1 MPPPPAP
8 SLPVHAHAALRD
20 VAALRALEA
29 IASERLG
36 DAFEPMRR
44 AGQAA
49 WRELLHAWPQA
60 HRIVV
65 ACGPGNNGGD
75 GYELACHAH
84 QSGREVTVVRLA
96 AHAPRGELAARAC
109 QAYTQAGGRIATFD
123 DALPAADV
131 VVDALFGIGL
141 SRAPD
146 AGCAALIDAI
156 NTSAAPVLALDTPSG
171 LNADSGSAPGACVRA
186 DRTVEFIA
194 PKAGLRTGAALDR
207 VGDCV
212 LATLDLDPR
221 WFDGV
226 PVRGHAL
233 RPQDL
238 ARWLHP
244 RGRNSHKGT
253 HGRVLCIGGD
263 HGSGGA
269 IMLCAQAALRCGA
282 GLVDVA
288 TRELHVPALLARL
301 PEAMAHV
308 PTHRTQ
314 FEASLARADVIAV
327 GPGLGRED
335 WGAQCLAAALAQ
347 DKPLVLDADALNG
360 LAGSTHALSPASVM
374 TPHPGE
380 AARLLDCDAATVQRD
395 RYAAAQAL
403 SARYGCVVV
412 LKGAGTIV
420 AAPDRTPCVIL
431 AGNPGMAVG
440 GMGDVLTGVIAALRA
455 QGLDAFDAA
464 CVGALL
470 HAAAGDAAAADGER
484 GLLPTDL
491 MPHLRTLANPG
502 PAA

>member
-1 MPPPPAP
+1 MPTPFAP
-8 SLPVHAHAALRD
+8 SLPVHATTALRDAAALRIIES
-20 VAALRALEA
+20 RASQA
-29 IASERLG
+29 LG
-36 DAFEPMRR
+36 DAFELMRR

-49 WRELLHAWPQA
+49 WRELLHHWPQA
-60 HRIVV
+60 RRIVV
-65 ACGPGNNGGD
+65 VCGPGNNGGD
-75 GYELACHAH
+75 GYELARHAH
-84 QSGREVTVVRLA
+84 ASGRGVTVVRLQE
-96 AHAPRGELAARAC
+96 HAPRGELASRAG
-109 QAYTQAGGRIATFD
+109 QGFTQAGGVVQVFEGR
-123 DALPAADV
+123 LPEADV

-146 AGCAALIDAI
+146 AACAGLIDAM
-156 NTSAAPVLALDTPSG
+156 ADAGVPVLALDVPSG
-171 LNADSGSAPGACVRA
+171 LDADTGHAPGRCVRA
-186 DRTVEFIA
+186 TRTLEFIA
-194 PKAGLRTGAALDR
+194 PKAGLRTGVALDCAG
-207 VGDCV
+207 VLA
-212 LATLDLDPR
+212 LATLDV
-221 WFDGV
+221 V
-226 PVRGHAL
+226 PEWLHDAPIRAQALAPAALAHWL
-233 RPQDL
+233 RPRD
-238 ARWLHP
+238 
-244 RGRNSHKGT
+244 RNAHKGT

-308 PTHRTQ
+308 PTHRAQ
-314 FEASLARADVIAV
+314 FEASLSRADVIAI
-327 GPGLGRED
+327 GPGLGRAE
-335 WGAQCLAAALAQ
+335 WGAQCLVAALSQ

-360 LAGSTHALSPASVM
+360 LADVESRLAPGTVM

-380 AARLLDCDAATVQRD
+380 AARLLGCDTATVQRD
-395 RYAAAQAL
+395 RYASAQAL
-403 SARYGCVVV
+403 AARHGCVVV

-420 AAPDRTPCVIL
+420 AAPNQTPRVIL

-464 CVGALL
+464 CAGALL
-470 HAAAGDAAAADGER
+470 HAAAGDAAAVEGER

-491 MPHLRTLANPG
+491 MSHLRRLANPE